1 MFRNFQD
8 SMYLNCTEGSVT
20 PQEGRFEMSGG
31 ASPSSDDTL
40 DVNRNN
46 TASSVDSPSSTATN
60 TIDDNIYDTAISGDS
75 SNSNPTGSKSPD
87 SGSKFYTSMILN
99 VINQIAK
106 SDDIT
111 INSVIENL
119 SRNTDTNTEVNTED
133 SNKPDR
139 IATI

>member
-8 SMYLNCTEGSVT
+8 SVYLNCTEGSVT

-31 ASPSSDDTL
+31 GSPSSDDTL
-40 DVNRNN
+40 DVIRNN
-46 TASSVDSPSSTATN
+46 TASSVGSPSSTPTN
-60 TIDDNIYDTAISGDS
+60 TIDASRYDTARSGDS
-75 SNSNPTGSKSPD
+75 PSATGSKSPD
-87 SGSKFYTSMILN
+87 SGSEFYTSMILN

-133 SNKPDR
+133 SNEPDR
-139 IATI
+139 IASI

>member
-8 SMYLNCTEGSVT
+8 SVYLNCTEGSVT

-31 ASPSSDDTL
+31 ASPSS
-40 DVNRNN
+40 
-46 TASSVDSPSSTATN
+46 TATN
-60 TIDDNIYDTAISGDS
+60 TIDDSIYDTAISGDS

-87 SGSKFYTSMILN
+87 SGSEIYTSMILN

-119 SRNTDTNTEVNTED
+119 SRNTDTNTEVNTEN
-133 SNKPDR
+133 SNKPVR
-139 IATI
+139 NATI